1 MKESSEAN
9 REVANP
15 RPRTDP
21 SHQRRVPE
29 RDAQAEVP
37 AALEGQGEAPA
48 VWINGETAERLSPL
62 DRGLHFGDGVFET
75 IACPAGRPRW
85 LRLHLER
92 LALGCAR
99 LGLPTPGPAR
109 LQNAVERAAADGGR
123 CIVKLLLT
131 RGPAARRGYAW
142 GAEQGTWL
150 VIRYP
155 WPHEDPTFGRSGVRV
170 RIAATRLGEN
180 PALAGLKHC
189 NRLEQ
194 ILARNEDRSAE
205 TDEALML
212 SHSGKLVS
220 GTMTNVFLVDGPA
233 ESPRLRTPE
242 VSLCGVAG
250 IMRRVVLGEAAG
262 EGIPVTECMLWPED
276 LEAATEVFLT
286 NARIGIWP
294 VRSLDGRPLA
304 PGPVTRRLQA
314 RLAPLLE
321 GRDV

>member
-1 MKESSEAN
+1 MKHPPEGGREQAN
-9 REVANP
+9 R
-15 RPRTDP
+15 RPRTDASP
-21 SHQRRVPE
+21 RHRAAGRAGPTE
-29 RDAQAEVP
+29 GP
-37 AALEGQGEAPA
+37 AAPEGECDAP
-48 VWINGETAERLSPL
+48 VIWINGEAAGRLSPL
-62 DRGLHFGDGVFET
+62 DRGLHFGDGIFET
-75 IACPAGRPRW
+75 IACPASRPRW

-109 LQNAVERAAADGGR
+109 LQRAVEQAAAEGGR
-123 CIVKLLLT
+123 CLVKLLLT
-131 RGPAARRGYAW
+131 RGPAIQRGYAW
-142 GAEQGTWL
+142 GGESGSWL

-155 WPHEDPTFGRSGVRV
+155 WPHEDPALGSSGVRV
-170 RIAATRLGEN
+170 RTAATRLGEN

-194 ILARNEDRSAE
+194 ILARNEDRSAQ

-233 ESPRLRTPE
+233 QSPRLRTPE

-250 IMRRVVLGEAAG
+250 IMRRVVLGEAAA
-262 EGIPVTECMLWPED
+262 EGIPTTECVLWPRD

-294 VRSLDGRPLA
+294 VRALDGRPLA

-321 GRDV
+321 GRDD